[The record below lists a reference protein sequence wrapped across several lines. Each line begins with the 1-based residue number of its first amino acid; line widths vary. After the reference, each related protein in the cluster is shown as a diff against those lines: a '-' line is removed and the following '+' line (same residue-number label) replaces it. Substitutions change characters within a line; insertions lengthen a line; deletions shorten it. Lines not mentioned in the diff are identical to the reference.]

1 MSNKNFTNKYKSNFT
16 PMTPKKDGTKKT
28 VAFWVL
34 FVLIILWTVGSIF
47 GTLSFFNVKL
57 NSNTYTAKADEVQD
71 VGIYD
76 GNNFFV
82 STSSWNRSGTQNFT
96 SPYLLSVDIKLVLED
111 YWVANPNV
119 TLFAPK
125 LYIRSV
131 MDNRKK
137 PLVAYEQST
146 SMLGNVSSSGEFS
159 VLNANYLDYNNTSTP
174 LPSLDTVV
182 SANFW
187 LGYEDYATSGY
198 AGYYGFVSISY
209 PLDFNCNVTAVRY
222 YSMTEVDDNNNNQY
236 GIIRRY
242 VVNYIDY
249 IDSNGKVFTLG
260 FYSIYNNSSVYT
272 GDVSWEDRI
281 YYLTNAFTD
290 NQNYQNGYE
299 YGYQQGKNDYTNS
312 GYQDGLKNG
321 YNQGYNQGKTDGIA
335 SANDYTFLGLFSAL
349 IDAPIQALSGLF
361 NFNVMGINMFSLVSG
376 LFTLFVVLIIVRL
389 ILGGGIGG

>member
-57 NSNTYTAKADEVQD
+57 NSNTYTAKAD
-71 VGIYD
+71 
-76 GNNFFV
+76 
-82 STSSWNRSGTQNFT
+82 
-96 SPYLLSVDIKLVLED
+96 SVTET
-111 YWVANPNV
+111 Y
-119 TLFAPK
+119 
-125 LYIRSV
+125 
-131 MDNRKK
+131 
-137 PLVAYEQST
+137 AYEGNSFYLPTNTYTGNYPYIGMGGTRPFLLQFDYRISFPYTEQGDISPILDFRAYTDAAYPPLSGLT
-146 SMLGNVSSSGEFS
+146 SDNETYYNSFDDGYFRVDMLNSNSSNVIYLQYKDIQGYTAKYGYLQVTYENGFNGSVQRIEFS
-159 VLNANYLDYNNTSTP
+159 STDFTNSAALSNHYYVFFYYLK
-174 LPSLDTVV
+174 L
-182 SANFW
+182 F
-187 LGYEDYATSGY
+187 
-198 AGYYGFVSISY
+198 
-209 PLDFNCNVTAVRY
+209 
-222 YSMTEVDDNNNNQY
+222 DNNNKYFQFEFTSTFNPL
-236 GIIRRY
+236 Y
-242 VVNYIDY
+242 VSRQALTFDTRTYYI
-249 IDSNGKVFTLG
+249 S
-260 FYSIYNNSSVYT
+260 
-272 GDVSWEDRI
+272 
-281 YYLTNAFTD
+281 NAFTD
-290 NQNYQNGYE
+290 NQNYQNGYD

-312 GYQDGLKNG
+312 GYQDGLKIG